1 MDRPVSIV
9 HYLNQFFGGIGG
21 EEQADTPPQYRNG
34 PVGPGVGLAKHLGDQ
49 GAVVGTLICGDNYF
63 IEHQEDAVSQLLEM
77 ADASGADVLIAG
89 PAFNSGRYGTACG
102 ALATAWQ
109 GRERPAVTAMN
120 SNNPGVELFH
130 HGPYILPTG
139 PTATS
144 MNEALP
150 RLAEFA
156 LRLGLGAEIG
166 PAEDEGYFPSG
177 VRKNLR
183 VGNGAAER
191 AVGMLLSKLA
201 GEPFQTELRVP
212 EFSNVPPASPIADLN
227 SSLVA
232 LVTESGLVP
241 SGNPDRLET
250 WNASKW
256 FKYLIADMDTL
267 QRGDYEA
274 WHGGCDTTGTNDAPD
289 RTVPL
294 DAARA
299 LEKKGTIGRLYD
311 YYYVTTGNM
320 ANINTMSRIGQELAL
335 DMKSQG
341 VQAVILTAT

>member
-21 EEQADTPPQYRNG
+21 EDKANTPPQYHSG
-34 PVGPGVGLAKHLGDQ
+34 PVGPGVGLARHVGDQ
-49 GAVVGTLICGDNYF
+49 GAIVGTLICGDNYF
-63 IEHQEDAVSQLLEM
+63 IEHQDEAVSQLLEM
-77 ADASGADVLIAG
+77 AEASGAAVLIAG

-109 GRERPAVTAMN
+109 SRGRPAVTAMN

-130 HGPYILPTG
+130 QDLYILPTG
-139 PTATS
+139 PTAVST
-144 MNEALP
+144 NEVLP
-150 RLAEFA
+150 KLADFA
-156 LRLGLGAEIG
+156 LRLGHGAEIG
-166 PAEDEGYFPSG
+166 PADYEGYFPRG

-183 VGNGAAER
+183 VEQGAAQR
-191 AVGMLLSKLA
+191 SVGMLLSKLA
-201 GEPFQTELRVP
+201 GEPFQTELRIP
-212 EFSNVPPASPIADLN
+212 DFSNVPPASPIADL
-227 SSLVA
+227 SGSLVA

-256 FKYLIADMDTL
+256 FKYPIAGLDAL
-267 QRGDYEA
+267 RKGEYEA
-274 WHGGCDTTGTNDAPD
+274 WHGGCDTAGTNDAPD

-294 DAARA
+294 DAART
-299 LEKKGTIGRLYD
+299 LEKKGIIGRLYD

-320 ANINTMSRIGQELAL
+320 ANIHTMSRIGQEVAL
-335 DMKSQG
+335 DMKAQG
-341 VQAVILTAT
+341 VQAAILTAT